1 MAEREPVREARR
13 EEERVP
19 DRRRPRRDANAD
31 DRREEERAPRPR
43 REAEGD
49 DRHPEARPARRP
61 GRLTA
66 NEAAREGLRQIS
78 ELTGKR
84 PEGVTGL
91 ERTDDGWVVGVEV
104 VEDRRIPSS
113 SDILATYEAEF
124 GTGGDLLSCR
134 RLQRYSRGHGG
145 SSGGRGGG

>member
-1 MAEREPVREARR
+1 MPEREPVREARG
-13 EEERVP
+13 EEIP
-19 DRRRPRRDANAD
+19 AQHRRRPRREAD
-31 DRREEERAPRPR
+31 GDERR
-43 REAEGD
+43 
-49 DRHPEARPARRP
+49 PEARPPRRSAN
-61 GRLTA
+61 LTA
-66 NEAAREGLRQIS
+66 NEAAKEGLRQIS

-91 ERTDDGWVVGVEV
+91 ERTDDGWVVGIEV

-124 GTGGDLLSCR
+124 GAEGDLVSYR

-145 SSGGRGGG
+145 SSGGREGG

>member
-1 MAEREPVREARR
+1 MAEQRLAREAHG
-13 EEERVP
+13 EEEQAP
-19 DRRRPRRDANAD
+19 DRRRPRRAADGD
-31 DRREEERAPRPR
+31 DRRS
-43 REAEGD
+43 
-49 DRHPEARPARRP
+49 EARPARRSDS
-61 GRLTA
+61 LTA

-124 GTGGDLLSCR
+124 DTTGDLVSYR
-134 RLQRYSRGHGG
+134 RLQRYSRGRGDASGAREGG
-145 SSGGRGGG
+145 

>member
-1 MAEREPVREARR
+1 MAERERAREARS
-13 EEERVP
+13 EEIP
-19 DRRRPRRDANAD
+19 AQHRRRPRQEAD
-31 DRREEERAPRPR
+31 GEDRRQPRQEADGEDR
-43 REAEGD
+43 R
-49 DRHPEARPARRP
+49 PEARPARRP
-61 GRLTA
+61 ESLTA
-66 NEAAREGLRQIS
+66 NEAAKEGLRQIS

-124 GTGGDLLSCR
+124 GRAGDLVSYR

-145 SSGGRGGG
+145 SSGGSEGG

>member
-1 MAEREPVREARR
+1 MADQRPVREARGH
-13 EEERVP
+13 EEPAP
-19 DRRRPRRDANAD
+19 DRRRPRGPGDGD
-31 DRREEERAPRPR
+31 DRRQEP
-43 REAEGD
+43 
-49 DRHPEARPARRP
+49 RPARRSD
-61 GRLTA
+61 RLTA
-66 NEAAREGLRQIS
+66 NQAAKEGLRQIS

-91 ERTDDGWVVGVEV
+91 ERTDDGWLVGVEV

-124 GTGGDLLSCR
+124 GTAGELVSYR

-145 SSGGRGGG
+145 SSGAREGG

>member
-1 MAEREPVREARR
+1 MAERERAREARS
-13 EEERVP
+13 EEIP
-19 DRRRPRRDANAD
+19 AQHRRRPRQEADGD
-31 DRREEERAPRPR
+31 DRR
-43 REAEGD
+43 
-49 DRHPEARPARRP
+49 PEARPARRP
-61 GRLTA
+61 ESLTA
-66 NEAAREGLRQIS
+66 NEAAKEGLRQIS

-124 GTGGDLLSCR
+124 GRAGDLVSYR

-145 SSGGRGGG
+145 SSGGREGG

>member
-1 MAEREPVREARR
+1 MAEQRPVREARGQ
-13 EEERVP
+13 EEPAP
-19 DRRRPRRDANAD
+19 DRRRPHRAADSD
-31 DRREEERAPRPR
+31 DRR
-43 REAEGD
+43 
-49 DRHPEARPARRP
+49 PEPRPARRS
-61 GRLTA
+61 GSLTA
-66 NEAAREGLRQIS
+66 NEAAKEGLRQIS

-91 ERTDDGWVVGVEV
+91 ERTDGGWVVGIEI

-124 GTGGDLLSCR
+124 GTTGELVSYR

-145 SSGGRGGG
+145 PSGGGEGG

>member
-1 MAEREPVREARR
+1 MAERQPVREARGK
-13 EEERVP
+13 EDPAP
-19 DRRRPRRDANAD
+19 DRRRPREAADGD
-31 DRREEERAPRPR
+31 DRR
-43 REAEGD
+43 
-49 DRHPEARPARRP
+49 PEARPARRSVD
-61 GRLTA
+61 LTA

-113 SDILATYEAEF
+113 SDILAIYEAEF
-124 GTGGDLLSCR
+124 GTEGELVSYR
-134 RLQRYSRGHGG
+134 RLQRYSRGRGDSGAREGG
-145 SSGGRGGG
+145 

>member
-1 MAEREPVREARR
+1 VADQRPAREARG
-13 EEERVP
+13 EDERAR
-19 DRRRPRRDANAD
+19 DRRRPRAPADGD
-31 DRREEERAPRPR
+31 DRR
-43 REAEGD
+43 
-49 DRHPEARPARRP
+49 PEPRPARRSDS
-61 GRLTA
+61 LTA
-66 NEAAREGLRQIS
+66 NQAAKEGLRQIS
-78 ELTGKR
+78 ELTGKP

-124 GTGGDLLSCR
+124 GTAGELVSYR

-145 SSGGRGGG
+145 SSGAPEGG